1 MRDVMIALMQSL
13 PMIGMWVILIFQNK
27 QILTQKQQIR
37 AIIECLKKMA
47 EDGSIRA
54 GATK

>member
-13 PMIGMWVILIFQNK
+13 PMIVMWAILIFQNK
-27 QILTQKQQIR
+27 QILTQKKQIR